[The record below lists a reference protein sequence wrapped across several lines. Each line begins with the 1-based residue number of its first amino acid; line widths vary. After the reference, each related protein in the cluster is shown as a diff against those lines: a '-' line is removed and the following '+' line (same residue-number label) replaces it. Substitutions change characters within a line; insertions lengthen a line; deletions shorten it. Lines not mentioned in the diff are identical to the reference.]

1 VSIRTK
7 IISLLALLFA
17 ILIVLEVAVQKQ
29 ILMPSFADLERE
41 EAQTSMKRVGYA
53 LDTALENLELGAA
66 EWGDWEEA
74 YKFVRSPNL
83 PFVEKYFPLALKEL
97 KVDALLIVDLNGDY
111 VLSKARSVN
120 TGEPL
125 DLDLVAG
132 KALPKDFPWREN
144 LAQGKPAKGLLRT
157 NNGVMMIAAA
167 PVLNG
172 SGSGRHLGMVILGR
186 LLTPTQVQMI
196 GAQAQASLT
205 MLSDPPSTGGVQI
218 TETDTLTQVVRPF
231 VDIYGRPLMSFRID
245 TPRRITARGQGVVT
259 YASLYLIGAAVAVL
273 LLLVVVLNRIVLKP
287 LTRVTRHAVAVG
299 KGAGSTG
306 RLIIPGRDEIASLA
320 QEFNR
325 MVERVEYMAYHDGLT
340 GLPNRTMFSKLLDR
354 SISEAH
360 RSGKRLAVAFL
371 DLDRFKQIND
381 TLGHEAGDQLLQQVA
396 SRLKGCVRDSDTVA
410 RLGGDEFVVL
420 LAEMADEKYAAIV
433 AQKILAAAARP
444 FTLMGQE
451 FRVTASIGISTYPQD
466 GLDEQTLTKNADIAM
481 YQAKAEGKNNFQ
493 FYSEKLNANSLERL
507 TLESSLRHAIERHEF
522 RLHYQAKRD
531 IASGKI
537 TGMEALL
544 RWEHPDLGTVAPM
557 QFIPVAEE
565 TGLIIPIGKWVLK
578 TVCLQSIDWQKQG
591 LPALS
596 IAVNLT
602 ARQFRDEELL
612 SDVASILTET
622 GIDPRLLEIELKE
635 SLLIHDVENTLR
647 ILTGLKGLGVRIA
660 VDDFGAGYSS
670 LTLLHQYPLDTIKI
684 DRSFVRDIAGTPED
698 TRLADAIIA
707 MGNSLSLT
715 VVAQGVETR
724 EQAEHL
730 RLHACGELQGF
741 YFKRPLPVDEFTQL
755 LRDQATEITYIGKR
769 LALNA

>member
-1 VSIRTK
+1 M
-7 IISLLALLFA
+7 ISLLTFLFA
-17 ILIVLEVAVQKQ
+17 ILFVLDVAVQKQ
-29 ILMPSFADLERE
+29 VLMPSFADLERE

-53 LDTALENLELGAA
+53 LDMTLDNLEYATS
-66 EWGDWEEA
+66 ENGDWEDTYE
-74 YKFVRSPNL
+74 FLRSPNL
-83 PFVEKYFPLALKEL
+83 AFVNTIAPGALKEL
-97 KVDALLIVDLNGDY
+97 KLDAILIVDLNGRY
-111 VLSKARSVN
+111 VLSKARSSN

-125 DLDLVAG
+125 DLDFVVR
-132 KALPKDFPWREN
+132 KALPEDFPWREN

-157 NNGVMMIAAA
+157 NKGVMMMAAA

-172 SGSGRHLGMVILGR
+172 SGHGTGQRQHLGMLIFGK
-186 LLTPTQVQMI
+186 LLTAAQVQMI
-196 GAQAQASLT
+196 GSQAQTNLT
-205 MLSDPPSTGGVQI
+205 MLPDPPSTGGEQI
-218 TETDTLTQVVRPF
+218 AETTAFTQVVKPF
-231 VDIYGRPLMSFRID
+231 MDIYGRPLMSLRID
-245 TPRRITARGQGVVT
+245 VPRRITSRGQGAVN
-259 YASLYLIGAAVAVL
+259 YASLYLIGAAVTVL
-273 LLLVVVLNRIVLKP
+273 LLLVVALNRIVLKP

-299 KGAGSTG
+299 EGAGLTA
-306 RLIIPGRDEIASLA
+306 RLNIPGRDEIASLA
-320 QEFNR
+320 REFNR
-325 MVERVEYMAYHDGLT
+325 MVERVEHMAYHDGLT
-340 GLPNRTMFSKLLDR
+340 GLPNRTMFSKLLDH

-360 RSGKRLAVAFL
+360 RYGRRLAVAFL
-371 DLDRFKQIND
+371 DLDRFKEIND

-420 LAEMADEKYAAIV
+420 LSEVADEKYASVV
-433 AQKILAAAARP
+433 AQKILAAVARP

-451 FRVTASIGISTYPQD
+451 FRVTTSIGISMYPHD
-466 GLDEQTLTKNADIAM
+466 GLDEQTLTKNADLAM
-481 YQAKAEGKNNFQ
+481 YQAKVEGKNNFQ
-493 FYSEKLNANSLERL
+493 LYSEKLSANSLERL
-507 TLESSLRHAIERHEF
+507 TLESALRHALERNEF

-557 QFIPVAEE
+557 QFIPVAED

-591 LPALS
+591 LPPLS
-596 IAVNLT
+596 IAVNMT
-602 ARQFRDEELL
+602 ARQFRDEQLL
-612 SDVASILTET
+612 GDVASILRET
-622 GIDPRLLEIELKE
+622 GLDPHLLEIELTE
-635 SLLIHDVENTLR
+635 SLLIHNVEDAMR
-647 ILTGLKGLGVRIA
+647 ILTRLKALGVRIA
-660 VDDFGAGYSS
+660 VDDFGSGYSS
-670 LTLLHQYPLDTIKI
+670 LALLHRFPLDTIKI

-741 YFKRPLPVDEFTQL
+741 YFKRPLPVEEFTQL
-755 LRDQATEITYIGKR
+755 LRDQATEITYVGKR